1 MSWLKRLERRLE
13 PFAIPN
19 LTLYIV
25 AGQTFFYLTFMLGLL
40 DPGQFDL
47 EPTLVLR
54 GQVWRLLTFAIF
66 PSALPTRF
74 GWLFIAFVLYF
85 LYLIG
90 SALEDQWGAV
100 RYNLFLFT
108 GYLLTVAVAFFT
120 PGMPADNLFINA
132 SIFLAFA
139 YLYPDFTM
147 YIFFILPIR
156 ARWMALFMW
165 AGFALSFVTGGLAAR
180 LAVLA
185 AVGNFLLFFSRDI
198 WTDIKTGRR
207 RMKTQA
213 ERLRD
218 SATED
223 EPRHR
228 CRTCGRNSN
237 TDPQLD
243 FRYCSQC
250 EGDQC
255 YCSDHIRNHVHV
267 TAADEQAKS

>member
-1 MSWLKRLERRLE
+1 
-13 PFAIPN
+13 
-19 LTLYIV
+19 V
-25 AGQTFFYLTFMLGLL
+25 
-40 DPGQFDL
+40 
-47 EPTLVLR
+47 
-54 GQVWRLLTFAIF
+54 
-66 PSALPTRF
+66 
-74 GWLFIAFVLYF
+74 FIAFVLYF

-90 SALEDQWGAV
+90 SALEEQWGAA
-100 RYNLFLFT
+100 RYNLFLLI
-108 GYLLTVAVAFFT
+108 GYVLTVGLAFVT
-120 PGMPADNLFINA
+120 PGVPADNLFINVG
-132 SIFLAFA
+132 IFLAFA

-147 YIFFILPIR
+147 YIFFILPVK

-165 AGFALSFVTGGLAAR
+165 LLYAWSFFTGDLAIRLSIVG
-180 LAVLA
+180 

-213 ERLRD
+213 ERLRE
-218 SATED
+218 SATAD

-228 CRTCGRNSN
+228 CRTCGRDSN

-250 EGDQC
+250 AGDQC